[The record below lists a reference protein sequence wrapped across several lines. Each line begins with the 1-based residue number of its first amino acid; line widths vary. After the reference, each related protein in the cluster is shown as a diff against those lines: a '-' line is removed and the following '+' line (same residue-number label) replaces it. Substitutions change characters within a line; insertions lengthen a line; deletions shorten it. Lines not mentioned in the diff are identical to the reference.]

1 MPETNSSSD
10 LVVANKVVSV
20 GLGNLDEFQIFM
32 EEFKKSMHRME
43 IKIDRIDHRI
53 DTMEQRIDQ
62 RMDTMELNMFEGFK
76 SLRQEINDG
85 RCRCAENPKKV

>member
-1 MPETNSSSD
+1 M
-10 LVVANKVVSV
+10 ANEVVSV
-20 GLGNLDEFQIFM
+20 GLGNLNEFQIFM

-43 IKIDRIDHRI
+43 NKIDRIDQRV
-53 DTMEQRIDQ
+53 DRMDQRVGRMEQ
-62 RMDTMELNMFEGFK
+62 RMDTMELNMLEGFK